1 MKKIKYIFLLFLGL
15 AVLISCKKEDTDP
28 KLDMSATQAPVFIGP
43 ASGSTYVLT
52 EEDALI
58 DFETFV
64 WTQTMYNLSGLQS
77 TKYTIQIDFADSN
90 WMNATDFANT
100 TDPTVSYTPTVGA
113 VNEKL
118 MGIGATPEEARDFT
132 FRVKSFLSTDV
143 DYTDAYSDVITLNIT
158 PYESAAPPSKTI
170 YLLGSGTTIGWDN
183 ENPWPMTEIDD
194 GKYAIVETLT
204 PASDAYIKFI
214 SVPTQWA
221 PQWGTDASGT
231 WDEGNLVYR
240 PTEDEPDPD
249 AIPVGDVEGNYYIE
263 ADTIGLKYRVLLT
276 TGELFLVGGG
286 TTVGWDNT
294 AALAFTQDPDTL
306 TKFSIVTD
314 LLAEGGMK
322 FLEIKGEWAPQWG
335 SYDGTITGGT
345 LSYRENETVADPPE
359 IPVPG
364 TAGTYKIVVDLRKM
378 KYWFEAQ

>member
-15 AVLISCKKEDTDP
+15 AVLISCKKEDTEP
-28 KLDMSATQAPVFIGP
+28 KLDMSQTQAPLIIGP

-52 EEDALI
+52 EDDALN

-64 WTQTMYNLSGLQS
+64 WTQTMYNISGLQS
-77 TKYTIQIDFADSN
+77 TKYTIQYDFADSN

-113 VNEKL
+113 VNDKL
-118 MGIGATPEEARDFT
+118 MALGATADEARDFT

-143 DYTDAYSDVITLNIT
+143 TYTDAYSDVITLNIT
-158 PYESAAPPSKTI
+158 PYESIVVTERPI
-170 YLLGSGTTIGWDN
+170 YLLGGGTSIGWDN
-183 ENPWPMTEIDD
+183 MKAWPMKEIDD
-194 GKYAIVETLT
+194 GKYAIVETLNL
-204 PASDAYIKFI
+204 DGDGFIKFI
-214 SVPTQWA
+214 SVLGQWA
-221 PQWGTDASGT
+221 PQWGTDATGT
-231 WDEGNLVYR
+231 WDAGPLVYR
-240 PTEDEPDPD
+240 PTEDIEDPL
-249 AIPVGDVEGNYYIE
+249 AIPVNAAGNYYIE
-263 ADTIGLKYRVLLT
+263 ADTINLTYRTILT
-276 TGELFLVGGG
+276 SGELYLVGGG
-286 TTVGWDNT
+286 TTVGWDAA
-294 AALAFTQDPDTL
+294 AALPFTQDPDTL

-322 FLEIKGEWAPQWG
+322 FLEIQGEWAPQWG
-335 SYDGTITGGT
+335 SYDGGITGGT

-364 TAGTYKIVVDLRKM
+364 SAGTYMIVVDMRKM